1 MGESWGSK
9 IKKSK
14 IIQGLKSFLQRLV
27 LPGFDGMNLYDVAK
41 FFLQGILKGS
51 VTMRASALSYSF
63 FFAIFP
69 TILFFFTLIPYI
81 PISGFQETLM
91 LLIQDALP
99 PNTYEEVKST
109 IEGIILK
116 KNGGWLSVSFALSLI
131 FATNGVSAIIAAFN
145 RTYHSIETRS
155 YLKQRVLA
163 LLLTVGLSVLLIIA
177 VSLIIFGTET
187 LTWVSDK
194 GWIKNDW
201 LINLIS
207 VAKWITLILL
217 LYLIFSTLY
226 YYAPAKRKNFRFI
239 SAGSSF
245 ATILTIVT
253 SIGFDYY
260 VSNFSRYNALYG
272 SIGTLIVVLMW
283 INFNATILLLGFELN
298 ASISAAKRTVFK
310 KRNRL
315 EESTKA

>member
-1 MGESWGSK
+1 MAESWGSK
-9 IKKSK
+9 INNSN
-14 IIQGLKSFLQRLV
+14 IIQGMKSFLQRVV

-41 FFLQGILKGS
+41 FFIQGILKGS

-99 PNTYEEVKST
+99 PNTFEEVQST

-145 RTYHSIETRS
+145 QTYHSIETRS
-155 YLKQRVLA
+155 YLKQRILA
-163 LLLTVGLSVLLIIA
+163 LLLTVGLSILLIIA

-187 LTWVSDK
+187 LTWISSK
-194 GWIKNDW
+194 GWIEGEW
-201 LINLIS
+201 LIILIS
-207 VAKWITLILL
+207 FAKWVTLILL

-298 ASISAAKRTVFK
+298 ASISAVKRTVFK
-310 KRNRL
+310 KSNEL
-315 EESTKA
+315 KGSTKA